1 MNWRF
6 WTHPRPD
13 EICAQIAPL
22 LSLES
27 DGMASP
33 AETARIAA
41 HLQTC
46 DACRQ
51 ARMWMQ
57 ATRQVIVQ
65 RPAVVPPSALRA
77 RIVQAMAQT
86 APAPVRPAPRP
97 LILRPAFAA
106 ACSLTLVGAVAL
118 RLLWP
123 GQTPP
128 VVAPVPPRIARTA
141 PAPPIS
147 VKRAAPSVARI
158 ARVIPPAALLPTA
171 SARPPRSL
179 IAEARTPRSLIA
191 QTQTIEKRS
200 PVSSVPAPVPP
211 KRNPRVI
218 LARSG
223 DNASAAAP
231 LPVRKTTIPEPTRV
245 AVQPPTARTPLVETP
260 APPVEPTPAAPEPDK
275 PTVVASAP
283 PPVIAR
289 PDTNSAL
296 RSGLLNRQGEARAV
310 RTVHAS
316 ASTGSLSR
324 TASYDPDRESRS
336 GTLSAVNSDQVQQ
349 R

>member
-6 WTHPRPD
+6 WTHSRPD

-33 AETARIAA
+33 AEIARITA
-41 HLQTC
+41 HLHAC
-46 DACRQ
+46 DACQQ
-51 ARMWMQ
+51 ARMWME

-97 LILRPAFAA
+97 LILRPVFAA

-128 VVAPVPPRIARTA
+128 AVAPVPPRIARTA

-147 VKRAAPSVARI
+147 VRRAAPPAAHVARAKPSP
-158 ARVIPPAALLPTA
+158 ARLLAVT
-171 SARPPRSL
+171 ARPPRSL
-179 IAEARTPRSLIA
+179 VVA

-231 LPVRKTTIPEPTRV
+231 PVRKMTIPEPTRV
-245 AVQPPTARTPLVETP
+245 AVQPPRARTPIVVTP
-260 APPVEPTPAAPEPDK
+260 APPVEPAPAAPEPDK

-283 PPVIAR
+283 PSEPLPVIAR

-296 RSGLLNRQGEARAV
+296 RSGLLNRQDQARAV

-316 ASTGSLSR
+316 ASMGSLSR
-324 TASYDPDRESRS
+324 TASFDPDRENRS

>member
-51 ARMWMQ
+51 ARMWME

-118 RLLWP
+118 RLLWL

-128 VVAPVPPRIARTA
+128 VVAPVPPRIARTSRS
-141 PAPPIS
+141 PVPVI
-147 VKRAAPSVARI
+147 KRAAPSAVHVARAKPSP
-158 ARVIPPAALLPTA
+158 ARLLAVT
-171 SARPPRSL
+171 ARPPRSL
-179 IAEARTPRSLIA
+179 VVA

-223 DNASAAAP
+223 DNVSAAAP

-260 APPVEPTPAAPEPDK
+260 APPVEPAPAAPELDK
-275 PTVVASAP
+275 STVVASAP

-336 GTLSAVNSDQVQQ
+336 GILSAVNSDQVQQ